1 MKKNLRIVSAAAAA
15 LLAVAP
21 VAASAVSVNADVTVN
36 GVTSSNDTTAKAD
49 GTVKVDLSLDA
60 SDGTAVSKAEQSVKV
75 TVNGATLG
83 TLAENNG
90 DIKIGT
96 VNNGT
101 FTEATGDLKAGT
113 DYVIQITNFKLTGL
127 TTGKTYALDGGKVT
141 ARANKNGSYNASDL
155 DGAKL
160 VFTSDSFNVYKTDT
174 TGTVSFVNDKSTIVS
189 NGSVELGKINTVSAL
204 ADKITKSYSPTVANG
219 NATVDWNTSAV
230 EKAVKKA
237 LVDNKVDVKK
247 DGSFETPKSSF
258 KVSVPAIANNGQK
271 GNLEVAVNVNTTTS
285 TAPVFTALAKKVN
298 GVDLKKAGNDKF
310 ELVLREP
317 DATLTT
323 ASIANGFSAEYASSN
338 GHKYNAPVSV
348 KSSNLN
354 AAVVGKYSVV
364 LTATNPTTKVSKD
377 VTINVTIGNPGE
389 TKTVQAG
396 SETAKIVNITGDS
409 VSESSDVLAN
419 GAKVSTF
426 DTVTV
431 NGVSYTRLNSEYSTQ
446 YVETKY
452 VDGSIKEETTKS
464 AKVMYK
470 SAVYNK
476 DGKSTGKTIGGYTD
490 KDFVT
495 TSNGDL
501 KVVEMNGG
509 NFYQLAKGEGY
520 VRVRNVTGSKMTLK
534 HNAYVYKS
542 NGKRANKKVYKKGST
557 VTVYGG
563 QYKAI
568 KKYRGKAVRIGV
580 NRYVK
585 VANVNYKLAK

>member
-1 MKKNLRIVSAAAAA
+1 MKKNLRIVSAAAA

-21 VAASAVSVNADVTVN
+21 VAASAVNVNADVTVN

-60 SDGTAVSKAEQSVKV
+60 SDGTAVKKAEQSVKV

-127 TTGKTYALDGGKVT
+127 TTGKTYALDGGKVN
-141 ARANKNGSYNASDL
+141 ASANKNGSYNASEL
-155 DGAKL
+155 AGANL
-160 VFTSDSFNVYKTDT
+160 FTSDSFNVYKPDL

-189 NGSVELGKINTVSAL
+189 NGSVELGDINTVSAL

-258 KVSVPAIANNGQK
+258 KVSVPAIADNGQK
-271 GNLEVAVNVNTTTS
+271 GNFEVTVNVNTTAS
-285 TAPVFTALAKKVN
+285 TAPVFAAPKKVN
-298 GVDLKKAGNDKF
+298 DVDLKPAGNDKF
-310 ELVLREP
+310 ELVLPKP

-338 GHKYNAPVSV
+338 GNKYNAPVSV

-354 AAVVGKYSVV
+354 SAVVGKYSVV

-426 DTVTV
+426 GTVTV
-431 NGVSYTRLNSEYSTQ
+431 KGVSYTRLNSEYSTQ

-470 SAVYNK
+470 SAIYNK
-476 DGKSTGKTIGGYTD
+476 DGKTTGKTIGGYTE

-501 KVVEMNGG
+501 KVVEINGG

-568 KKYRGKAVRIGV
+568 KKYKGKAVRIGV